1 MQNLW
6 GNLIPQIYN
15 TDGANVSKKAT
26 EAFDVDVEFEAFC
39 AEQKKIKAEI
49 EAKQAE
55 AKLQIITEDIGNIP
69 SEEVVEE
76 ADKASDIPQE
86 TLDAE
91 KVSEEATTKESKKR
105 KSKKVTAE
113 AASDETLAF

>member
-6 GNLIPQIYN
+6 GNLIPQIYS

-26 EAFDVDVEFEAFC
+26 KAFDVEFEAFC

-55 AKLQIITEDIGNIP
+55 EQPQSINEDIGNIP

-76 ADKASDIPQE
+76 ADKASDITQE